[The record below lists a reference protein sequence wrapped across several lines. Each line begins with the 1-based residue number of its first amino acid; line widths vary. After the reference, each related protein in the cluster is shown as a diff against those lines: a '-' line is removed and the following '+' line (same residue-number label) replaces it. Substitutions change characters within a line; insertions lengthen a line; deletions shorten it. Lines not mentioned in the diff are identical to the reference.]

1 MTYYAHLTEMPVSVE
16 FYDMIHAET
25 LRRTQGNVDG
35 LLVHIARG
43 TPAGFQVIEVWTDR
57 DSCMRADQEI
67 VDPVIASLT
76 NPSSSQQG
84 GARPRVEEFSPR
96 GLVLPG
102 RRAVL

>member
-1 MTYYAHLTEMPVSVE
+1 MIYYAHLTEMPGSAE

-35 LLVHIARG
+35 LLVHIARC

-67 VDPVIASLT
+67 LSPIIASLAG
-76 NPSSSQQG
+76 PSASAPG
-84 GARPRVEEFSPR
+84 GPGPRVEEFTPR

>member
-1 MTYYAHLTEMPVSVE
+1 MSYYAHLVEVPGSVE

-35 LLVHIARG
+35 LLVHVARA
-43 TPAGFQVIEVWTDR
+43 TPSGFHVIEVWTDR
-57 DSCMRADQEI
+57 ESCARADQEI
-67 VDPVIASLT
+67 LDPIMASLAG
-76 NPSSSQQG
+76 PSPSRPASPQ
-84 GARPRVEEFSPR
+84 PRVEEFTPR